1 MQPLTHR
8 RRALIVC
15 ALAASCQAALAQDA
29 ASTTATLAADAS
41 AVAAAT
47 APAVGDAT
55 PDTTPNAAAS
65 ADGTTTLSSV
75 MVTGVRKANAAAI
88 ESKRAATNITD
99 VVSSTDVRALPDTTI
114 VEALRRIPGL
124 SVLPATDNEHPRDE
138 AATPVL
144 RGLGPSY
151 NNVTIDGLTVASPGT
166 PNGTLGSIT
175 RGVRLDILP
184 ASMVSELQVIKTFT
198 PDLDPNATGGAI
210 NLKTRSAFENGGKP
224 FFTAE
229 ASLGH
234 ANDVG
239 KPRDQDD
246 PGYRLLATGSRT
258 FGSEGQYGLTLS
270 GNYQTLSSYTETH
283 MTTDTVHYGFYDNSG
298 VLQSGNNLGNGWA
311 VPQQDKYWYVMDKR
325 DRYGLT
331 GKFEAR
337 LSESLQAYAMAGY
350 YYFRDNMERNEVIL
364 DPRNRNRVYNQTATS
379 GTYPVGDVEVGYSNQ
394 ITTTRTKLGQ
404 TGFEWRPD
412 DRQVLSARASWSDAT
427 YAEPI
432 KMIKYVTGAQRP
444 AAVPTGQTGAG
455 VTVVPTAA
463 YGFNYDTS
471 ALNQRFPMA
480 AQAYYNYDN
489 YSLLYWRP
497 DYQRNA
503 RDKVLTGRLDYAFNR
518 GEMDRGVGFG
528 GGLSYT
534 RDEPGFDIYRVEYQP
549 NRSAPPLKIA
559 DVLAPSNA
567 PMRYLGLN
575 LIAIDPDKA
584 NQILSA
590 TPLSA
595 FNRTDQSAFSNQD
608 NFSHREE
615 IFGAYGLVGYRADD
629 FDVEA
634 GLHYDHTDQSTVGR
648 QRQLDAATGSYVY
661 VDAPTESRYAKVL
674 PSAVM
679 TYHVNDRLD
688 LRAGASRTLGRPPYD
703 AYAARTSIGF
713 VNSSDM
719 GNPNAQG
726 VTVTIGNPDIKPR
739 VSTNLDLSLEW
750 RLPDDFDGMLA
761 AALFDK
767 RIQDEIF
774 TLSRTDQFSFNGTT
788 YSNVLISTPANA
800 AKAHVRG
807 LELSAVFNTLFPGVP
822 ALSGLGAS
830 ANLALLDGG
839 MDVPFTSGSAPNLV
853 QSQRTVDRLVGQP
866 DYTANASLFYTVG
879 GVELRAA
886 YNRQGK
892 ALRSIVSN
900 IAWQDLYW
908 APRSQ
913 LDLSATWAVS
923 KQLSVVGQI
932 SNVTHSRLTSFTGPG
947 ENLLKDS
954 YSMPTTYWLGLR
966 FTPSL

>member
-1 MQPLTHR
+1 MKSFHR
-8 RRALIVC
+8 RQRVFFVC
-15 ALAASCQAALAQDA
+15 VLAASCHAALAAEVLSGTPAVPASPDA
-29 ASTTATLAADAS
+29 TTTNEVAGNT
-41 AVAAAT
+41 AAA
-47 APAVGDAT
+47 PESDAT
-55 PDTTPNAAAS
+55 K
-65 ADGTTTLSSV
+65 TLSSV
-75 MVTGVRKANAAAI
+75 VVTGVRKANAAAI
-88 ESKRAATNITD
+88 ESKREATNITD

-283 MTTDTVHYGFYDNSG
+283 MTTDTVHYGFYDSNG
-298 VLQSGNNLGNGWA
+298 VLQSGTNLGNGWA

-331 GKFEAR
+331 GKFEAHV
-337 LSESLQAYAMAGY
+337 SESLQAYALAGY
-350 YYFRDNMERNEVIL
+350 YYFRDNMERNEVII
-364 DPRNRNRVYNQTATS
+364 DPRNRNNVYNQTATS
-379 GTYPVGDVEVGYSNQ
+379 GTYPAGDVEVGYSNQ

-412 DRQVLSARASWSDAT
+412 DRQVLSARGSWSDAT
-427 YAEPI
+427 YEEPMR
-432 KMIKYVTGAQRP
+432 MIKYVTGASRP
-444 AAVPTGQTGAG
+444 AAVPTGQTGPG
-455 VTVVPTAA
+455 VTVVPNAA

-471 ALNQRFPMA
+471 GLNQRFPIA
-480 AQAYYNYDN
+480 PQAYYNYDN

-497 DYQRNA
+497 DYQRSA

-518 GEMDRGVGFG
+518 GEMDRGLGFG
-528 GGLSYT
+528 TGLSYT
-534 RDEPGFDIYRVEYQP
+534 RDEPGFNIYRVEYQP
-549 NRSAPPLKIA
+549 NRSAPALNIA

-567 PMRYLGLN
+567 PMRYLNMN
-575 LIAIDPDKA
+575 LIAIDPAKA
-584 NQILSA
+584 NKMLNSV
-590 TPLSA
+590 PLSA
-595 FNRTDQSAFSNQD
+595 FNSTDQSAFSNQD
-608 NFSHREE
+608 NFSHSEK
-615 IFGAYGLVGYRADD
+615 IFGTYGLVSYRADA

-648 QRQLDAATGSYVY
+648 QRQLDAASGKYVY
-661 VDAPTESRYAKVL
+661 VDAPTHSHYGNLL
-674 PSAVM
+674 PSAIM
-679 TYHVNDRLD
+679 TYHLSDRLD

-713 VNSSDM
+713 VSSNDM

-739 VSTNLDLSLEW
+739 ISTNLDLSLEW
-750 RLPDDFDGMLA
+750 RLPDDYDGMLA
-761 AALFDK
+761 AAVFDK

-774 TLSRTDQFSFNGTT
+774 TLSRIDQFTFNGTT

-800 AKAHVRG
+800 SKAHVRG
-807 LELSAVFNTLFPGVP
+807 LELSAVLNTLLPGVP

-830 ANLALLDGG
+830 ANLALLNGG
-839 MDVPFTSGSAPNLV
+839 MDVPFNTGTAPNIV
-853 QSQRTVDRLVGQP
+853 QSQRSVDYMVGQP

-900 IAWQDLYW
+900 IPWQDLYW

-923 KQLSVVGQI
+923 KQLSVVGQV

-954 YSMPTTYWLGLR
+954 YSMPTTYWIGLR

>member
-1 MQPLTHR
+1 MTRSHHR
-8 RRALIVC
+8 HQRTLMVC
-15 ALAASCQAALAQDA
+15 LLAASCQAALAQQATRPLPPSATDGD
-29 ASTTATLAADAS
+29 TTDI
-41 AVAAAT
+41 AAA
-47 APAVGDAT
+47 AP
-55 PDTTPNAAAS
+55 AAAS
-65 ADGTTTLSSV
+65 PPAAAAAGAAKTLDSV
-75 MVTGVRKANAAAI
+75 VVTGVRKANAAAM

-184 ASMVSELQVIKTFT
+184 ASMVSELQVVKTFT

-210 NLKTRSAFENGGKP
+210 NLRTRSAFENGGKP
-224 FFTAE
+224 FFTSE

-246 PGYRLLATGSRT
+246 LGYRLGATGSTT
-258 FGSEGQYGLTLS
+258 FGSDRQYGLTLS

-283 MTTDTVHYGFYDNSG
+283 MTTDTVHYGFYDGNG
-298 VLQSGNNLGNGWA
+298 VLQSGSNLGNGWA

-331 GKFEAR
+331 GKFEAHP
-337 LSESLQAYAMAGY
+337 SADLQAYVTAGY
-350 YYFRDNMERNEVIL
+350 YYFKDDMQRNELII
-364 DPRNRNRVYNQTATS
+364 DPRNRNRVANQTATS
-379 GTYPVGDVEVGYSNQ
+379 GSYPAGDIEVGYSNQ
-394 ITTTRTKLGQ
+394 VTTTRTKLGQ
-404 TGFEWRPD
+404 AGMEWRPD
-412 DRQVLSARASWSDAT
+412 DHQVFSARGSWSDAT
-427 YAEPI
+427 YDEPI
-432 KMIKYVTGAQRP
+432 QMFKYVTGASRP
-444 AAVPTGQTGAG
+444 AAVPVGQTGPG
-455 VTVVPTAA
+455 VTVVPSADYAFT
-463 YGFNYDTS
+463 YDTS
-471 ALNQRFPMA
+471 ALNQRFPVA
-480 AQAYYNYDN
+480 PQAYSNYDN

-497 DYQRNA
+497 DYKRSA
-503 RDKVLTGRLDYAFNR
+503 RDRILTGRLDYGFNQ
-518 GEMDRGVGFG
+518 GEQDRGLGFG
-528 GGLSYT
+528 AGVSYT
-534 RDEPGFDIYRVEYQP
+534 TDKPSFDIYRDDYEP
-549 NRSAPPLKIA
+549 NRSAPALNIA

-567 PMRYLGLN
+567 PLRYLGLN
-575 LIAIDPDKA
+575 LITIDPDKA
-584 NQILSA
+584 RHVLRS

-595 FNRTDQSAFSNQD
+595 FNSTDQSAFSNQD
-608 NFSHREE
+608 NFTHTEK
-615 IFGAYGLVGYRADD
+615 IFGAYGLVSYRAEA
-629 FDVEA
+629 FNVEA
-634 GLHYDHTDQSTVGR
+634 GLHYDDTDQSTVGR
-648 QRQLDAATGSYVY
+648 QRQLDTASGKYVY
-661 VDAPTESRYAKVL
+661 VDAPTDSHYANLL
-674 PSAVM
+674 PSAIM
-679 TYHVNDRLD
+679 TYHLSDRLD

-713 VNSSDM
+713 VNSTDA

-726 VTVTIGNPDIKPR
+726 VTVTVGNPDIKPR

-761 AALFDK
+761 AAVFDK

-774 TLSRTDQFSFNGTT
+774 TLSRTDQFSYNGTT

-800 AKAHVRG
+800 SKAHIRG
-807 LELSAVFNTLFPGVP
+807 LELSAVLNTLLPGVP

-830 ANLALLDGG
+830 ANLALLNGG
-839 MDVPFTSGSAPNLV
+839 MDVPYSVGSAPNV
-853 QSQRTVDRLVGQP
+853 SQRQRSVDRLVGQP
-866 DYTANASLFYTVG
+866 GYTANASLFYSVG
-879 GVELRAA
+879 GLELRAA

-892 ALRSIVSN
+892 ALRAIVSN
-900 IAWQDLYW
+900 IDWQDLYW

-913 LDLSATWAVS
+913 LDLSATYAIN
-923 KQLSVVGQI
+923 KQVSVVGQV
-932 SNVTHSRLTSFTGPG
+932 SNVTHSRITSVTGPG
-947 ENLLKDS
+947 ENLLKDT
-954 YSMPTTYWLGLR
+954 YSVPTTYWFGIR